1 MTMKIDLIKEQTEK
15 IGFLETAEMMGISL
29 ERVLE
34 IVEAEY
40 KIFKDLEFVPT
51 EEFLNG
57 IKTTLHFDNEY
68 GISVVRHKYSYGSG
82 LDLYEMAIMNK
93 DNDIVYDTPVTNDV
107 LGYLT
112 ENDVSNYMIKV
123 QRLEKKVDSTSLS

>member
-15 IGFLETAEMMGISL
+15 IGFLETAEMMGLSL
-29 ERVLE
+29 EKVLE

-51 EEFLNG
+51 DEFLNG

-82 LDLYEMAIMNK
+82 LGLYEMAIMNK
-93 DNDIVYDTPVTNDV
+93 DNDIVYDTPVTDDV

-123 QRLEKKVDSTSLS
+123 QRLEKKVDSTSLN